1 MKAKKRG
8 EGEEE
13 EEKKK
18 KKKKKKQ
25 EEQSKGMDTSKDFYD
40 FWYEFYMESKKLM
53 VLYGFLGIFMSSK
66 PRV

>member
-18 KKKKKKQ
+18 KKE
-25 EEQSKGMDTSKDFYD
+25 EEQSKGMDSSMDFYD

>member
-18 KKKKKKQ
+18 KE
-25 EEQSKGMDTSKDFYD
+25 EEQSKGMELSMDFYD
-40 FWYEFYMESKKLM
+40 FWYGFYMESKELM

>member
-18 KKKKKKQ
+18 K
-25 EEQSKGMDTSKDFYD
+25 EEDQSKGMDSSMEILK
-40 FWYEFYMESKKLM
+40 FWYGFFMESKKLM
-53 VLYGFLGIFMSSK
+53 VLYEFIGICMNSK
-66 PRV
+66 PRI